1 MVLTKEVNNVRSST
15 FISSQY
21 ISSSDKRDVGETKEL
36 RQLGNRATVTVVTA
50 DNDWERKTG
59 TTETK
64 ESSEVPVGMIET
76 TSPGRS
82 LGTLEG
88 EESQRGDG

>member
-1 MVLTKEVNNVRSST
+1 MRYST
-15 FISSQY
+15 FFWSQY

-36 RQLGNRATVTVVTA
+36 RQLGNRTTVTVVTS
-50 DNDWERKTG
+50 DNDWERKTES
-59 TTETK
+59 TETK

-76 TSPGRS
+76 TATGRS

-88 EESQRGDG
+88 EESQRGDGQ